1 MTFLKHY
8 FILIVINNSVCN
20 LQC

>member
-1 MTFLKHY
+1 MTFLKHS